1 MDGVPS
7 VELRE
12 CSVCRTWKPFGSFHR
27 RGDGYQT
34 WCRDCKRA
42 YDAAYH
48 ERRRALRLVQKRKR
62 KQGIVAWMRELKSSQ
77 PCTDC
82 GGWFH
87 PAAMTFDHLPGTT
100 KRDHVSNLVYAG
112 YRKVLL
118 DEIAKC
124 ELVCANCHAVRTF
137 MREEAARRQAD
148 AGIDSAPLTDYALPA
163 RVLGL

>member
-1 MDGVPS
+1 
-7 VELRE
+7 
-12 CSVCRTWKPFGSFHR
+12 
-27 RGDGYQT
+27 
-34 WCRDCKRA
+34 
-42 YDAAYH
+42 
-48 ERRRALRLVQKRKR
+48 
-62 KQGIVAWMRELKSSQ
+62 MRELKSSR

-100 KRDHVSNLVYAG
+100 KRGDVSNLLYAG

-137 MREEAARRQAD
+137 MRENQPQT
-148 AGIDSAPLTDYALPA
+148 AG
-163 RVLGL
+163 